1 MAINFTVETGS
12 GLDSATS
19 YASVEQF
26 LQYHLDIGTDYS
38 ALDVDKV
45 KGYLNKATAFID
57 MSYRFD
63 GLPYS
68 DTQALSFPRYDI
80 YDRNDVYIPLG
91 KLPKELIAAVCYL
104 AGLLEEG
111 TEINQINDG
120 ISSQSVAGITTAY
133 TNNGQRSFPV
143 VDRLLSPYVVAG
155 SKLVR
160 VQ

>member
-1 MAINFTVETGS
+1 MAINFTVETGA
-12 GLDSATS
+12 GLELSTS

-26 LQYHLDIGTDYS
+26 TQYHLDRGADYS
-38 ALDVDKV
+38 ALEEDKV
-45 KGYLNKATAFID
+45 KGYLNKATAYID

-63 GLPYS
+63 GLPYN

-80 YDRNDVYIPLG
+80 YDRNDVYVSFG

-104 AGLLEEG
+104 AGLLAEG

-120 ISSQSVAGITTAY
+120 ISSQSVAGISTAY

-143 VDRLLSPYVVAG
+143 VDRLLAPYVVAG